1 MRRIVV
7 ITVLCVLGMV
17 AAWHYALTLEMLITQ
32 RFWLMA
38 GLVVVGCAITSMWMC
53 PRTTTTIDMRWYLAL
68 FPGMGMFGS
77 GMGYTC
83 DEDHESTG
91 GQL

>member
-1 MRRIVV
+1 MHMQGGKDAAYRSNNCVV
-7 ITVLCVLGMV
+7 CLGDGRGLALC
-17 AAWHYALTLEMLITQ
+17 AD
-32 RFWLMA
+32 
-38 GLVVVGCAITSMWMC
+38 VGDAITSMWMC
-53 PRTTTTIDMRWYLAL
+53 PRTTTTTDMRWYLAL

>member
-38 GLVVVGCAITSMWMC
+38 GLVVVGCAITSM
-53 PRTTTTIDMRWYLAL
+53 
-68 FPGMGMFGS
+68 
-77 GMGYTC
+77 
-83 DEDHESTG
+83 
-91 GQL
+91 